1 MVNKTFNQK
10 PGFYGFF
17 RLCKGKSFTHVHWV
31 WLDFL
36 ASDFGLSGIRL
47 RRTRL
52 GLNPALP
59 EATPRQVGFVFLG
72 PEGGFVF
79 IILYNI

>member
-17 RLCKGKSFTHVHWV
+17 RLCKGKSFTYVHWV

-36 ASDFGLSGIRL
+36 ASDFKFILQS
-47 RRTRL
+47 
-52 GLNPALP
+52 AY
-59 EATPRQVGFVFLG
+59 
-72 PEGGFVF
+72 GGQDWV
-79 IILYNI
+79 